1 MHDRDETAP
10 RSRVGRTRGDGG
22 TREWEVFRREAI
34 DEPLVHVG
42 SVTAPDPETGHEQA
56 ATLFGDAAGLWLCP
70 ANAVARFEVATLEG
84 ER

>member
-1 MHDRDETAP
+1 MHDRDEGTS
-10 RSRVGRTRGDGG
+10 RSRVDRAGNEA
-22 TREWEVFRREAI
+22 TREWEVFRRDAI

-42 SVTAPDPETGHEQA
+42 SVTAPSAEGGHEQA

-70 ANAVARFEVATLEG
+70 ADAVARFETATLEG